1 MKFPLLLRIPLWAHG
16 ATLTVNGKPVAGAVK
31 AGAFF
36 EVTRE
41 WRSGDVVAVDLPM
54 SWRLVKGRQRQA
66 GRVALMRG
74 AQVFCLNPAQNPH
87 LAKLDG
93 TELGYLAIDPT
104 SMGTPVRSDVVRPGG
119 LACKASFW
127 KPGFGLGN
135 KADYE
140 LTLTEFPDPDGKA
153 TYFRLRDFSVA
164 TEDELLAGRD
174 K

>member
-1 MKFPLLLRIPLWAHG
+1 
-16 ATLTVNGKPVAGAVK
+16 VK

-36 EVTRE
+36 EMTRE
-41 WRSGDVVAVDLPM
+41 WKPGDEVALDLPM

-74 AQVFCLNPAQNPH
+74 PQVFCLNPAQNSD

-93 TELGYLAIDPT
+93 AELGYLAIDPT
-104 SMGTPVRSDVVRPGG
+104 SLGTPVRSDVVRPGG

-127 KPGFGLGN
+127 KPGFGLDH

-153 TYFRLRDFSVA
+153 TYFRLRDFSEA
-164 TEDELLAGRD
+164 ADDELLAGRG